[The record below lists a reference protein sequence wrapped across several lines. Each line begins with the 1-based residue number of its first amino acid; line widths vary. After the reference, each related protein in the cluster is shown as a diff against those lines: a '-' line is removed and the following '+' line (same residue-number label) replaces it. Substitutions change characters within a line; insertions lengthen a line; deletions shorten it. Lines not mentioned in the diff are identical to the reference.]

1 MKMNFKRF
9 LSFLLA
15 FVMVFGLLPTTAFA
29 TGAET
34 NEVDGSEVSAVA
46 TEAVAKVGNTE
57 YATINDA
64 IANWTNGTTL
74 TLLADVTLSDVV
86 TLKSTEHHILD
97 LGTYTMTAASGKN
110 AIVIQA
116 CGTGSAERTAITIN
130 ADATN
135 PGGINAGSKSVVYY
149 KYADGG
155 ISTEDRP
162 IIKINGGVFTGSTS
176 SWGTA
181 GIYTIGTAARK
192 CATLNI
198 TGGTFNCTINGSGK
212 SKLIVSGGT
221 FNYSVGSQGDSTA
234 LRLIS
239 GGKFK
244 TLGFMTAD
252 SNNTKFWFGTSMGNS
267 NVGLYVDNDGYLV
280 VGGPVITEVSAQYP
294 AVASNA
300 TKWSSYLAYS
310 AAATYGLFYEDAA
323 MAIKKH
329 GEANVTV
336 WVKPP
341 VTIPENVTGDAAVVD
356 EIKNN
361 TALKDYTPENL
372 PEEAE
377 LEIELVSVGETI
389 VYDVTPM
396 ANGAEVEPTEAIT
409 FRLPVPASVTGT
421 YAAVY
426 HEDELMGI
434 YDIKGE
440 GDAKYVEVSS
450 ENFSEFA
457 VKSVSDDTVAMIDY
471 QEYETPSDAI
481 NAAQDGDTV
490 VILPG
495 EYSAIN
501 ISNKNITIAGTVG
514 DNGDLLTTIK
524 GGNPAITGH
533 GFNGTIKD
541 LKIVDAWKVMYAEPA
556 GNVTVDNVYVT
567 GATYGLHLVAYAEG
581 LTWKIQ
587 NSYMDLSWANSFGVY
602 GSGDAEIIIKG
613 NEFASINPYYP
624 DYGALAVNT
633 FMPGLKVEDNIFGE
647 GAKIKID
654 ASVTDTSRIEIAT
667 NYYFDG
673 YDKAFADDSGVTVD
687 ITTYYDALNG
697 DGTINKDSI
706 KETPRGNNF
715 VGYIGTA
722 GLWGEVWG
730 NATES
735 FVIKALDAN
744 GNVMGTTSL
753 NNIDG
758 IIDGDVNVTWHLKFD
773 AASNT
778 DEYWTMSWIT
788 VPTLDNM
795 PAKVELWVDGVKV
808 SGGNVQMNGPDG
820 LNKIVAL
827 VQNANG
833 VVVAATTLA
842 DAVAAAQAAGDEI
855 VLLADVTLAEDL
867 TLPAGVIFNGNG
879 KQVNGNLVAGGNL
892 TFKGHTKV
900 VNFNA
905 GYDKPV
911 ITIGEGACLE
921 LTGSGRMVI
930 GHGATFNITGTIAD
944 AKNANIAE
952 VTPSL
957 IAAGASFTGAGV
969 NFNVTNAYVKFTAY
983 CSSKNSS
990 ANGTFNFNINNSIW
1004 DQSGSFVFTEPTSGK
1019 DPTFNLNLKDS
1030 VLNSTSHLVFA
1041 VTKGEIV
1048 FDNSNVNVGTS
1059 RQIENRS
1066 TLTIKNGSVVYAS
1079 VQTSSNAKNPGTTI
1093 VDNATYVTTGEFTG
1107 SDVGTGTLI
1116 IKKGANVTM
1125 GKITKANIVI
1135 DAADMTAG
1143 ELAGFTANL
1152 SGLAGELSVINND
1165 KLEAKIVDGKIVLS
1179 VKPVA
1184 EIDGV
1189 KYTTLEAAFKAA
1201 TEGCTIEILRDVTVD
1216 YKWDCRD
1223 YATNGSHSQFKES
1236 VTINGNG
1243 HTIKFTG
1250 TISDGN
1256 WNTVFRF
1263 EENATV
1269 QNLTIDISE
1278 ATGAQRV
1285 ITAKKSLTVD
1295 GLTIIGAAK
1304 YGIIF
1309 GEGSSA
1315 TDLAAAEI
1323 EIKNSTLTGTRR
1335 AISDNE
1341 GGKDVKAVT
1350 ITGNT
1355 LNANVYVSA
1364 SESIV
1369 FNSNTAAGEVDL
1381 RSYAAENVL
1390 DVEAQ
1395 GNTLNEGK
1403 KNYIEAK
1410 DIVAQGEF
1418 ATKKSVTTK
1427 AELNA
1432 ALAAA
1437 KEGDTV
1443 VLGADIDYG
1452 TDQLAITKAITLDLG
1467 GHTLT
1472 TRNAYGGMSIK
1483 NNPTIKN
1490 GTIVHASNTAAIKVW
1505 NATAFE
1511 NLVIDVQGKGD
1522 ANKTIGGIVLQS
1534 GSTTRVG
1541 SIKNVTIKGV
1551 ALTNGIETYNCG
1563 DATENVIGSMDMVT
1577 IDANGTGLLI
1587 SAPCG
1592 TATNCSISGG
1602 KTGIELWIKGNYSAS
1617 LSLEDSK
1624 VEGGVNVHDEDNN
1637 NPGVVNNGTLT
1648 LTVDEATEGVEAEDV
1663 TLTLKHVEENQVVGE
1678 VLQDVI
1684 ENAQAKVNGTYYATF
1699 EMAVAAAQAGE
1710 TVVMLSDAV
1719 LTAPITVAKSITID
1733 GNGFNMI
1740 PADGTQTYNWA
1751 IMAGDSGWGDDHGE
1765 SITLKNVKFVGWNTN
1780 YGVVRAQGVTLNVEN
1795 CEFSKSSVSNDAYGV
1810 LSLNFTDATVTG
1822 SKFVENTSRAI
1833 DINFNGDDSNAVVTI
1848 DGCNFEKNT
1857 SNGAGI
1863 VVRNDGDQLIVKN
1876 SQFLNNTVST
1886 NGNAATLYAGWG
1898 ASDQV
1903 TGCTFE
1909 GNTVITSHASTKR
1922 FASAIFA
1929 DGCTITENIFGEN
1942 TATRNGESITTT
1954 VAVGA
1959 YYGSANISSN
1969 YWIDGT
1975 APVPGVDYTV
1985 EYSRNQVKVEDY
1997 YADAE
2002 KSEKVELSYVAKDSK
2017 YGYLNLADAFASA
2030 KDGDTLTL
2038 LADIELTSTIKNTKK
2053 ITLDLNGKTITGKD
2067 NNTSGNFYLIDNRSE
2082 LTVTGNGTITLIAA
2096 TDRDWNASSV
2106 VIANNPG
2113 GKLVVENGTI
2123 KHLGGT
2129 DMAYAIDNLTN
2140 GKGTYAE
2147 TVINGGTIVSPYRAV
2162 RQFLNG
2168 VEAQNI
2174 LTINGGT
2181 IEGGNK
2187 SIFFHDPSKNAN
2199 TGTLTVG
2206 ENASLKGDV
2215 YLFVTAGSTAWP
2227 VEVTIASA
2235 ALAEGSTVVTGNVPT
2250 GYELVEVNGTYGV
2263 KNGAAKIGYNYYATL
2278 AEAFAAAQNGD
2289 TIVLL
2294 NDLTVDTETF
2304 TIADGVSIT
2313 LDMNGKKITGTDNK
2327 TTSYEMFYIYGE
2339 LTVTGNGT
2347 IELAATVNRYWN
2359 AYSSIFHNRG
2369 GVLTIVNGSFAHLGG
2384 TDMAYVVDNSGNY
2397 FGDATTNVKDGTLTS
2412 TYTAIRN
2419 RMEQNTHGASGKAI
2433 LNISGGTIN
2442 GTTSAV
2448 WAQAASTSTTA
2459 PATGEINVTG
2469 GNVGLINTARS
2480 NGAVCMTTIS
2490 GGTVE
2495 AFKGEVGEL
2504 VVKDNGVIT
2513 GTVTLLTAEGSDV
2526 IHAVKPDGTYV
2537 SATATIEGKG
2547 GFHSVAAAVEAA
2559 TPGETIVVVADET
2572 LAESMTIKAS
2582 MARTAA
2588 TGIILDLNGKT
2599 ITGTDN
2605 ATGSFGLINIQPG
2618 AELIITD
2625 SVGGG
2630 KITLVSTNNR
2640 GWNAYSAV
2648 ISNQRGKLTVNGG
2661 IIEHLGGTD
2670 MAYAI
2675 DNLTNGKGTYAET
2688 IINGGTVKSTYRAI
2702 RQFLNGVEAQNILT
2716 INGGTI
2722 EGANKSIFF
2731 HDPSTNA
2738 NSGSLTV
2745 GENATLNGDV
2755 YLFVTAGSTA
2765 WPVEVSIAG
2774 EALAEDSTVVTG
2786 NVPYGYIVE
2795 SNNGDWGVRT
2805 ANYVAKIGNV
2815 GYESLT
2821 EAFNAVQAGQTIT
2834 VFEGTYALPS
2844 MKAGITVIGEGNV
2857 LFEGTLTGTLE
2868 NLTLKNVHI
2877 KGGNAQRW
2885 AYAKGDLV
2893 FENVTFH
2900 ATGIYA
2906 LHFDGITEGAT
2917 LTYKDCTIIGWAAM
2931 SGSPASCVFDGCTFE
2946 GNGTYGLIRT
2956 YFNAEIKNCIF
2967 DVDNVNT
2974 EDNYQDGI
2982 HSVGATVT
2990 VTGCTNVNGEMED
3003 IVHTSTNEKA
3013 AYVVVDGETFH
3024 THKWVEGVTVAPTHG
3039 VQGYTVYTCPCG
3051 EIKHDDITAALTS
3064 AKIGN
3069 VEYATLAEAVAAAK
3083 AGATI
3088 NLVADVTGPGVVINK
3103 NLTIDFRNFTYT
3115 LTEPVG
3121 SAGTESNG
3129 FQILA
3134 GNTVRLQ
3141 GGTLRV
3147 AESASDKFYILIQNY
3162 ANLTVYNMTLDG
3174 TNLDK
3179 YASTDGDSYTLSN
3192 NSGNV
3197 SVNKSTVIANND
3209 GDLAFALDAC
3219 DKTAWG
3225 YDLPVVTVY
3234 PSSVIDGAIEAAA
3247 KVGNSYYA
3255 TLADTVENA
3264 VAGKTITLMGNI
3276 SGAGVVID
3284 KNIIINFNGYTYT
3297 LTEGVGST
3305 GTETNGFQ
3313 ILKGNTVTL
3322 ENGTLKVADSAAEKF
3337 YILIQNYA
3345 NLTVNNMTLDG
3356 TNLDKYAFTDG
3367 DSYTLSN
3374 NSGNVKVKNSTIIAN
3389 DEGNLAFAFDVCDQT
3404 SKGYE
3409 LPVVTVTDT
3418 TVTGNIEAA
3427 ARIGN
3432 VYYAT
3437 LNQAIEAA
3445 GNGKTITLVNDIKV
3459 DWSDVVK
3466 TSEGYNVLFKVEGKS
3481 LTLDLNGKT
3490 ISVDHQS
3497 TTDRIYAVVCVGD
3510 GASLT
3515 VKGEGGID
3523 VKTDANTPKVAYMFW
3538 KRGTTGTLTI
3548 ENGTYHMNNSEDSMV
3563 YTNGNRIVT
3572 VKGGTWTLDAVGTRT
3587 NGFPCIL
3594 NGQGNNTRKIVVT
3607 GGTFNSNINE
3617 QYWIF
3622 ETEIEDGKGN
3632 LGVIVDNGNGTWTVT
3647 GETAEVGIVI
3657 KVVDGYRRLLGY
3669 ATFKDA
3675 VASIAKGA
3683 PETTIV
3689 LRKDITVKG
3698 QFIGHS
3704 YAQNVIID
3712 LNGYKMSSTDKTL
3725 TVYRAGTV
3733 VTIKNGTV
3741 HGNTT
3746 GGTIQTTYGGKLI
3759 LGENVTVT
3767 SGSSANALKVDA
3779 NSTLIIADETAVVK
3793 GGKADLVVADGANV
3807 QISAGYFKY
3816 PVKAEWCAENYIPT
3830 EKLANSYYSVM
3841 LHPATGMAAQIG
3853 NSEDYRENQ
3862 YFETLMDAINA
3873 AENGQTITLISDL
3886 NLTTANTVTVTD
3898 GYAVLFAVKE
3908 KAITIDLNG
3917 KNIVVNASADELA
3930 DEVGSM
3936 LMSVFCADTNGA
3948 LTLTGEGSVTVN
3960 ANGDNVYSL
3969 AAVYGVG
3976 GSLVINGGSYTADM
3990 VSASGSLIYAQYNEV
4005 ITVNGGTFILGNEGT
4020 GANGSP
4026 WVFNAK
4032 GQNTA
4037 HIVVN
4042 GGSFCTDIQHQ
4053 YWAFEVQVPKELAL
4067 SKGEDGLYT
4076 VGPAAA
4082 YVNEQKWFSKW
4093 YTNYVG
4099 YATIE
4104 EATAALKPVRTKTVG
4119 KNSYTSEPEFVTI
4132 LNAEN
4137 AEETVKVETNEVTTL
4152 DEALLSG
4159 GNVTMTEDMTFS
4171 AGTTTANSGYGAT
4184 GVKVNGGSFNGNGNT
4199 LNVTNAGDTWG
4210 CAVNATSGVIQNVT
4224 IKGAFRGIF
4233 MGGANGDVYINN
4245 VVIDGCVY
4253 TFNSDAGNK
4262 AYGVYITGS
4271 TLKGWTSFSNV
4282 HKEVIFTDCTFGEGR
4297 GNAFCRPYNACVFEN
4312 CVFEEGFEFD
4322 TSKTSD
4328 IVFKNCYYGETL
4340 ITAEN
4345 AATLGYGET
4354 VFFYNGLNGITIE

>member
-1 MKMNFKRF
+1 MNFKRF

-15 FVMVFGLLPTTAFA
+15 FVMVFGLIPTTAFA

-34 NEVDGSEVSAVA
+34 NEVDGSEVSVIADGP
-46 TEAVAKVGNTE
+46 VAKVGNTE
-57 YATINDA
+57 YATINEA

-86 TLKSTEHHILD
+86 KLKSTEHHILN
-97 LGTYTMTAASGKN
+97 LGTFTLTAASGKH
-110 AIVIQA
+110 AIEIT
-116 CGTGSAERTAITIN
+116 CEGRSSASYALTVN
-130 ADATN
+130 ADAEN
-135 PGGINAGSKSVVYY
+135 PGGITANGKSCIYY
-149 KYADGG
+149 KKSG
-155 ISTEDRP
+155 STKDRP
-162 IIKINGGVFTGSTS
+162 IILINNGVFNGSYSINSTSNGNTNCPQIWINGG
-176 SWGTA
+176 
-181 GIYTIGTAARK
+181 I
-192 CATLNI
+192 
-198 TGGTFNCTINGSGK
+198 FNAYMNLTKNMLKI
-212 SKLIVSGGT
+212 SGGT
-221 FNYSVGSQGDSTA
+221 FHAAINCTGDSSA
-234 LRLIS
+234 YREIK
-239 GGKFK
+239 GGRFK
-244 TLGFMTAD
+244 SWQFMTAD
-252 SNNTKFWFGTSMGNS
+252 APNKFWVGSGNGNY
-267 NVGLYVDNDGYLV
+267 NVGVYVDSEGYLV
-280 VGGPVITEVSAQYP
+280 VGGPVITEVSAKYP
-294 AVASNA
+294 AVASNYS
-300 TKWSSYLAYS
+300 KWSSYLKYS
-310 AAATYGLFYEDAA
+310 SAATYGLFYEDVD
-323 MAIKKH
+323 MAVNKH
-329 GEANVTV
+329 GAENVTV

-341 VTIPENVTGDAAVVD
+341 VTIPEDVTGDADVVE

-372 PEEAE
+372 PEGAE

-409 FRLPVPASVTGT
+409 FRLPVPASVTGK

-457 VKSVSDDTVAMIDY
+457 VKSVSDDTVAMIGDE
-471 QEYETPSDAI
+471 EYETLSDAI

-613 NEFASINPYYP
+613 NEFASTSPYYP

-633 FMPGLKVEDNIFGE
+633 FMPNVTVEENIFNE
-647 GAKIKID
+647 NAKIYID
-654 ASVTDTSRIEIAT
+654 KSVTDTSKINISKNYHAEGIE
-667 NYYFDG
+667 
-673 YDKAFADDSGVTVD
+673 KAFAEDDDGVTVD

-753 NNIDG
+753 NNIGG
-758 IIDGDVNVTWHLKFD
+758 IINGNVNVTWHLKFD

-778 DEYWTMSWIT
+778 DEYWTMSWT
-788 VPTLDNM
+788 TAPTADNM

-833 VVVAATTLA
+833 VVVATTTLA
-842 DAVAAAQAAGDEI
+842 DAVAAAQAGDEI
-855 VLLADVTLAEDL
+855 VLLADVTYNG
-867 TLPAGVIFNGNG
+867 TVPAGIIFNGNG
-879 KQVNGNLVAGGNL
+879 YVVDGTLTAGGDL
-892 TFKGHTKV
+892 TFKGKTTV
-900 VNFNA
+900 SNFSA
-905 GYDKPV
+905 GYYNRT
-911 ITIGEGACLE
+911 ITIGEGASLKVT
-921 LTGSGRMVI
+921 TGRVTVSYGNV
-930 GHGATFNITGTIAD
+930 FNITGSIAD
-944 AKNANIAE
+944 AKAADKSTI
-952 VTPSL
+952 TPSL
-957 IAAGASFTGAGV
+957 ELVGGISYNGNGKGV
-969 NFNVTNAYVKFTAY
+969 QFNVTNAYVVFGD
-983 CSSKNSS
+983 SSTKNSGATGVFKMNFENS
-990 ANGTFNFNINNSIW
+990 IVDFTKTLKTYMPTATGLAPEFNFNAKDSVINVASHMELWLDNTTMTLDNTDLIVG
-1004 DQSGSFVFTEPTSGK
+1004 GSFANAGTVNVENGSNFVVKAPIMSSHGGNTGTIAVK
-1019 DPTFNLNLKDS
+1019 DASFELKDS
-1030 VLNSTSHLVFA
+1030 NQDWENAGTMSVDGNGKMITNDFKNTGNGAVVVKSLEASFAGKDGLNVTSA
-1041 VTKGEIV
+1041 VEGYK
-1048 FDNSNVNVGTS
+1048 
-1059 RQIENRS
+1059 
-1066 TLTIKNGSVVYAS
+1066 VVY
-1079 VQTSSNAKNPGTTI
+1079 
-1093 VDNATYVTTGEFTG
+1093 
-1107 SDVGTGTLI
+1107 
-1116 IKKGANVTM
+1116 
-1125 GKITKANIVI
+1125 
-1135 DAADMTAG
+1135 
-1143 ELAGFTANL
+1143 
-1152 SGLAGELSVINND
+1152 NND
-1165 KLEAKIVDGKIVLS
+1165 SRAYEFEKL
-1179 VKPVA
+1179 PVA
-1184 EIDGV
+1184 EINGV
-1189 KYTTLEAAFKAA
+1189 EYKTLEAAFKAA

-1236 VTINGNG
+1236 VSINGNG

-1285 ITAKKSLTVD
+1285 ITAKKSLNVD

-1355 LNANVYVSA
+1355 LNAKVYVSA
-1364 SESIV
+1364 SEKVV
-1369 FNSNTAAGEVDL
+1369 FNSNTAADEVDL
-1381 RSYAAENVL
+1381 RSYAANNSLSV
-1390 DVEAQ
+1390 
-1395 GNTLNEGK
+1395 
-1403 KNYIEAK
+1403 EAK
-1410 DIVAQGEF
+1410 DNNLNEAKWNYISAKTIDAQDEF
-1418 ATKKSVTTK
+1418 ATKKAVTTK

-1563 DATENVIGSMDMVT
+1563 DATENVIGSMDKVT
-1577 IDANGTGLLI
+1577 IDANGTGLKI

-1602 KTGIELWIKGNYSAS
+1602 VNAIELWIKGNYSAS

-1648 LTVDEATEGVEAEDV
+1648 LTVDEATEGVKAEDV
-1663 TLTLKHVEENQVVGE
+1663 TLTLNHVEETQVVGE

-1699 EMAVAAAQAGE
+1699 KMAVAAAQAGE

-1719 LTAPITVAKSITID
+1719 LTDPITVAKSITID

-1795 CEFSKSSVSNDAYGV
+1795 CEFSKSSVSNVAYGV

-1848 DGCNFEKNT
+1848 DGCTFEKNT

-1959 YYGSANISSN
+1959 YYGPANISSN

-2038 LADIELTSTIKNTKK
+2038 LANIELTSTIKNTKK
-2053 ITLDLNGKTITGKD
+2053 ITLDLNGKTITGND
-2067 NNTSGNFYLIDNRSE
+2067 NNTSGNFYLIDNCGE

-2168 VEAQNI
+2168 VEAHNI

-2199 TGTLTVG
+2199 TGSLTVG

-2347 IELAATVNRYWN
+2347 IELTATVNRYWN
-2359 AYSSIFHNRG
+2359 AMSVIFHNRG
-2369 GVLTIVNGSFAHLGG
+2369 GVLTIENGYFAHLGG

-2559 TPGETIVVVADET
+2559 TPGETIVVVADEILT
-2572 LAESMTIKAS
+2572 ESMTIKAS

-2675 DNLTNGKGTYAET
+2675 DNLTNGKGTCAET
-2688 IINGGTVKSTYRAI
+2688 IINGGTIKSTYRAI
-2702 RQFLNGVEAQNILT
+2702 RQFLNGVEAQNTLT

-2722 EGANKSIFF
+2722 VGVNKSIFF

-2738 NSGSLTV
+2738 NSGKLTV

-2774 EALAEDSTVVTG
+2774 EALAAGSTVVTG

-2857 LFEGTLTGTLE
+2857 LFEGTLTGTLKD
-2868 NLTLKNVHI
+2868 LTLKNIYI
-2877 KGGNAQRW
+2877 KASNAQRW
-2885 AYAKGDLV
+2885 AYASGDLV

-2900 ATGIYA
+2900 ATGVYA

-2931 SGSPASCVFDGCTFE
+2931 SGSPESCVFDGCTFE

-2956 YFNAEIKNCIF
+2956 YFNAEIKNCTF

-2982 HSVGATVT
+2982 HAVSSDSAKPTIVT
-2990 VTGCTNVNGEMED
+2990 VTDCVNVNGSMKDILDTSGKSYIELVTDQETEM
-3003 IVHTSTNEKA
+3003 IH
-3013 AYVVVDGETFH
+3013 F
-3024 THKWVEGVTVAPTHG
+3024 HKWVEGETVAPTHG

-3088 NLVADVTGPGVVINK
+3088 TLVANVAGPGVVINK
-3103 NLTIDFRNFTYT
+3103 NLTINFNGFTYSV
-3115 LTEPVG
+3115 TEPVG
-3121 SAGTESNG
+3121 STGTESNG

-3459 DWSDVVK
+3459 DWSDVIK
-3466 TSEGYNVLFKVEGKS
+3466 TSEGYDVLFKVEGKS
-3481 LTLDLNGKT
+3481 LTLDMNGKT
-3490 ISVDHQS
+3490 IYVDHQS
-3497 TTDRIYAVVCVGD
+3497 TTDRIYAVVYVGD
-3510 GASLT
+3510 GASLKVT
-3515 VKGEGGID
+3515 GEGGID
-3523 VKTDANTPKVAYMFW
+3523 VNANAETPKVAYMFW

-3675 VASIAKGA
+3675 IASIAKGA

-3816 PVKAEWCAENYIPT
+3816 PVKADWCAENYIPT
-3830 EKLANSYYSVM
+3830 EKLANGYYSVM

-3917 KNIVVNASADELA
+3917 KNIVVNANADELA

-3948 LTLTGEGSVTVN
+3948 LTLTGKGSVTVN
-3960 ANGDNVYSL
+3960 ANGANVYSL

-4026 WVFNAK
+4026 WVFNGK

-4076 VGPAAA
+4076 VVPAAA

-4137 AEETVKVETNEVTTL
+4137 AEETVKVETNDVTTL

-4199 LNVTNAGDTWG
+4199 LNVTNAGDTWD

-4262 AYGVYITGS
+4262 NYGVYITGS

-4345 AATLGYGET
+4345 AATLCYGET